1 MSDNP
6 LGGGGPPPAGPAPYM
21 TDAGPIARG
30 ANPLDDAHSY
40 HKAVHAKLS
49 NADRLLKRIRE
60 EMDKL
65 VTMGDVV
72 SPEDVVAAA
81 GRVVGHGV
89 PAKEMATLLATM
101 PTQAGQGLAQWVQL
115 HHGQLQQEEAMVAQA
130 KEAALHRMGTSAVRA
145 LAASDLQNAARAGAS
160 QMGPLA
166 PGGNQAIASQPQQ
179 SMAPPMPGGAG
190 PLGPGVR

>member
-6 LGGGGPPPAGPAPYM
+6 LGGGGPPPMGPAPYQ

-30 ANPLDDAHSY
+30 SNPLEDAHAY
-40 HKAVHAKLS
+40 HKAVHQKIS
-49 NADRLLKRIRE
+49 NADRLIKRMRE
-60 EMDKL
+60 EIDKL
-65 VTMGDVV
+65 VLMGDVV

-89 PAKEMATLLATM
+89 PAKEMASLLASM

-115 HHGQLQQEEAMVAQA
+115 QHGQLQQQEAVVAQA
-130 KEAALHRMGTSAVRA
+130 KEVALHRMGVSGVRA
-145 LAASDLQNAARAGAS
+145 LAASDLQNAARAGTS

-166 PGGNQAIASQPQQ
+166 PGGNQAIASQPQ
-179 SMAPPMPGGAG
+179 SAPPPMPGGAG